1 MPVDAKHEKCYNEVN
16 KPAFK
21 RFMELKKTLD
31 ECSTIFDKEEVI
43 TAHEGNAGITDPKK
57 IMAPD
62 YKKAVVELLSEILN
76 RNKVITD
83 YKKGARFPPPPPGPP
98 PPGPPRGGGSS
109 SGGSKKKKKK
119 HKKKS
124 KKKKNKLGKLIN
136 SGIFRLFL
144 IKKI

>member
-1 MPVDAKHEKCYNEVN
+1 MSVNKEKKCYDEVK

-31 ECSTIFDKEEVI
+31 DCSTTFKDVGAIN
-43 TAHEGNAGITDPKK
+43 TYEGKASIAGSDA
-57 IMAPD
+57 MSD
-62 YKKAVVELLSEILN
+62 EYKRGVVDLLSEILN

-83 YKKGARFPPPPPGPP
+83 YKSGSRFPPPPP
-98 PPGPPRGGGSS
+98 PPGGAPPLPPGGGSS

-124 KKKKNKLGKLIN
+124 KKNTKKYRKSRRKLT
-136 SGIFRLFL
+136 
-144 IKKI
+144 KKYKHY